1 MTARKPKAQTA
12 PTPAPDDGA
21 LRSKALD
28 AVLAHLAT
36 LPTHAA
42 RGRAVGV
49 PESGLKT
56 FRDRMRSIGNF
67 NGGSRGAEAAVV
79 TPDVMRKAY
88 DNAPG
93 VRRYVDAFIDAQ
105 LSTPTE

>member
-1 MTARKPKAQTA
+1 MTARKPKAA
-12 PTPAPDDGA
+12 PESAPADTDA
-21 LRSKALD
+21 LRAKALD
-28 AVLAHLAT
+28 ATLAHLAT

-42 RGRAVGV
+42 RGRAIGV

-56 FRDRMRSIGNF
+56 FRDRMRSVGSF
-67 NGGSRGAEAAVV
+67 VGGSRGADAAAV
-79 TPDVMRKAY
+79 TPETMRRAY

-105 LSTPTE
+105 LAAPVE